1 MRKKHLSKELII
13 IAVITLVIIASNIIL
28 YNILKND
35 YTNKINNLNNNL
47 QILENELTKTINNEK
62 EHSNLQREILENKTL
77 SNFEKLE
84 DVINTETQKIKL
96 DLETSKQ
103 STKSELAD
111 ISEQIGGLDKKI
123 SSVNVES
130 LGFSAVINDVIKAV
144 VSVKT
149 NRGQGSGVIF
159 DERGYI
165 ITNKH
170 VIEGTT
176 SITVIDYDEDSYPV
190 RVLGA
195 AKNADIAVLKIESD
209 KTFEFLDFENER
221 DIDVGD
227 RVIAIGNP
235 LGLSFTVTEGI
246 VSATDRVIDTTGIG
260 YIQTDVSINPGNSG
274 GPLVNIDEKIVGI
287 NTLKI
292 INTEGIGFAIP
303 SDVAEN
309 IAEQAV
315 ELDLADEASWI

>member
-1 MRKKHLSKELII
+1 MIIVSILI
-13 IAVITLVIIASNIIL
+13 TVIIASNWFTYTKL
-28 YNILKND
+28 TED
-35 YTNKINNLNNNL
+35 YTSKLNTL
-47 QILENELTKTINNEK
+47 SVLIDEMESDLISKINNEK
-62 EHSNLQREILENKTL
+62 EFSENQRKLLEEQTM

-96 DLETSKQ
+96 DLETTKQ
-103 STKSELAD
+103 STKSELEW
-111 ISEQIGGLDKKI
+111 ISDKVGGLEEKSIELDKKV
-123 SSVNVES
+123 SSINVES
-130 LGFSAVINDVIKAV
+130 LGFSAIINDVIKAV

-149 NRGQGSGVIF
+149 NKGQGSGVIF

-170 VIEGTT
+170 VIEGVST
-176 SITVIDYDEDSYPV
+176 IAVIDYDSNSYPV
-190 RVLGA
+190 KVLGT
-195 AKNADIAVLKIESD
+195 AKNADLAVLKIESD
-209 KTFEFLDFENER
+209 KTFEYLDFEDKR
-221 DIDVGD
+221 DINVGE

-246 VSATDRVIDTTGIG
+246 ISATDRNIDTTGIG

-292 INTEGIGFAIP
+292 TNTEGIGFAIP

-315 ELDLADEASWI
+315 ELDQST